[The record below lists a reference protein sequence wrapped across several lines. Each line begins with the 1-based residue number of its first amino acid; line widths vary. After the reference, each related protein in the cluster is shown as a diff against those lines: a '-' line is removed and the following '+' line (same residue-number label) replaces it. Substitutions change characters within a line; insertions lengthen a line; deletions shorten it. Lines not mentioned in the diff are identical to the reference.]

1 MRTTPSRRLGAALA
15 ASALLVSLAACG
27 DDKVDSTS
35 ATPTSP
41 AASTTTSAPTEEV
54 EPTESA
60 GPEPKNVDVDDFG
73 ARLAASIEGLTTAR
87 MSMRI
92 TSSGTVI
99 AATGQVDYRG
109 DTPAMAMTM
118 RSAAFGTG
126 QIDVRLVDGVM
137 YMSLPV
143 EGSGGKYYKIDLNDP
158 DNPLGAT
165 FGNLD
170 SFDPKATFDMFT
182 HGVKKVVDLGTEDIN
197 GESTTHYQLTITTR
211 QLKKQL
217 GQVAGLPKTLTYD
230 LWLDSKDRM
239 RRMQVVLPGSGQM
252 TTDLSHWGEPVVIKA
267 PPRSKV
273 ATLPGQ

>member
-1 MRTTPSRRLGAALA
+1 MRIPSRRLGGALA

-41 AASTTTSAPTEEV
+41 AASTTTEAPTEGPTE
-54 EPTESA
+54 EPTE
-60 GPEPKNVDVDDFG
+60 EPTGTSVDVDDFG
-73 ARLAASIEGLTTAR
+73 ARLAASIDGLTTAR
-87 MSMRI
+87 MAMRI

-118 RSAAFGTG
+118 RSAAFGAG
-126 QIDVRLVDGVM
+126 KIDLRLVDGVM

-143 EGSGGKYYKIDLNDP
+143 EGSAGKFYKIDLNDP
-158 DNPLGAT
+158 NNPLGSS
-165 FGNLD
+165 FGSLD

-182 HGVKKVVDLGTEDIN
+182 HGVRKVVDLGSEEIN
-197 GESTTHYQLTITTR
+197 GESTTHYQLTITTK

-217 GQVAGLPKTLTYD
+217 GQLGGLPKALTYD
-230 LWLDSKDRM
+230 LWLDSQDRM
-239 RRMQVVLPGSGQM
+239 SRMQVLIPGSGQM
-252 TTDLSHWGEPVVIKA
+252 TTDMSHWGEPVDIKA
-267 PPRSKV
+267 PPARMV
-273 ATLPGQ
+273 ATLPSQ